1 MKHGIHFHPFS
12 MFHPLSFLLS
22 ISPTPQTHSPVLSEP
37 RLHFQPIRRHL
48 CHRYPPLKGAQTGK
62 HHHSSLSTG
71 SWQAQSSPNPKT
83 QTLPT
88 KGPADRPHLQPIK
101 SLPLHNPSS
110 RSPSPSPLLSPIPRF
125 FFPSS
130 SVLKSVTKSFYPNSA
145 HSVPQVTPQGSPLP
159 TPLGTPV
166 HHPHHPS
173 STPPSSSS
181 SSSSSRAE
189 GGGGVGSLSLTPPS
203 SPGGGSGMAAS
214 SSAHWRTRLNSFK
227 NNLLGSPRF
236 HRRKLQG
243 EICFNMILKLMLC
256 IIMTHHNLHLNMRS
270 AWKDFCA

>member
-1 MKHGIHFHPFS
+1 M
-12 MFHPLSFLLS
+12 
-22 ISPTPQTHSPVLSEP
+22 
-37 RLHFQPIRRHL
+37 
-48 CHRYPPLKGAQTGK
+48 
-62 HHHSSLSTG
+62 
-71 SWQAQSSPNPKT
+71 
-83 QTLPT
+83 
-88 KGPADRPHLQPIK
+88 
-101 SLPLHNPSS
+101 
-110 RSPSPSPLLSPIPRF
+110 
-125 FFPSS
+125 
-130 SVLKSVTKSFYPNSA
+130 TKSFYPNSA

-243 EICFNMILKLMLC
+243 KFFCSFLLTHQDLC
-256 IIMTHHNLHLNMRS
+256 RTNYETLSSPQSQKVFSCHMFSFS
-270 AWKDFCA
+270 AYKPL

>member
-1 MKHGIHFHPFS
+1 M
-12 MFHPLSFLLS
+12 
-22 ISPTPQTHSPVLSEP
+22 
-37 RLHFQPIRRHL
+37 
-48 CHRYPPLKGAQTGK
+48 
-62 HHHSSLSTG
+62 
-71 SWQAQSSPNPKT
+71 
-83 QTLPT
+83 
-88 KGPADRPHLQPIK
+88 
-101 SLPLHNPSS
+101 
-110 RSPSPSPLLSPIPRF
+110 
-125 FFPSS
+125 
-130 SVLKSVTKSFYPNSA
+130 TKSFYPNSA

-243 EICFNMILKLMLC
+243 ERLFTFNLILYWSC
-256 IIMTHHNLHLNMRS
+256 QSLHWRS
-270 AWKDFCA
+270 LIFCLKRTCHFIYRSIYFILGLYWNIFA